1 MQLFLLIFL
10 AKSTP
15 LFYDVLFR
23 GKGHTACTHSTE
35 KCSRKCYHP
44 KENGTISD
52 NMMSGFKMISDP
64 PGPLEAALFRI
75 LGQPNRE
82 PTTSY
87 TATPIF
93 ST

>member
-15 LFYDVLFR
+15 FFYDVLFR

-52 NMMSGFKMISDP
+52 NMMSGFKMISD
-64 PGPLEAALFRI
+64 LFRI
-75 LGQPNRE
+75 LGRANRE
-82 PTTSY
+82 PTTY